1 MLNFIFLDINEIVGS
16 LPTEI
21 GNMESLEIID
31 LGKQIKFSLQYLTNY
46 VFFSFVNSLNLIFV
60 FIGENL
66 LTGPLP
72 TELGELTNL
81 KAMIIGECNSHYSVW
96 EV

>member
-1 MLNFIFLDINEIVGS
+1 M
-16 LPTEI
+16 
-21 GNMESLEIID
+21 M
-31 LGKQIKFSLQYLTNY
+31 
-46 VFFSFVNSLNLIFV
+46 FV

-81 KAMIIGECNSHYSVW
+81 KAIIIGECNSHYSV
-96 EV
+96 

>member
-1 MLNFIFLDINEIVGS
+1 M
-16 LPTEI
+16 
-21 GNMESLEIID
+21 
-31 LGKQIKFSLQYLTNY
+31 
-46 VFFSFVNSLNLIFV
+46 IFV

-72 TELGELTNL
+72 TEFVELANL
-81 KAMIIGECNSHYSVW
+81 KAIIIGECNSNYSVC

>member
-1 MLNFIFLDINEIVGS
+1 M
-16 LPTEI
+16 
-21 GNMESLEIID
+21 M
-31 LGKQIKFSLQYLTNY
+31 
-46 VFFSFVNSLNLIFV
+46 FV

-81 KAMIIGECNSHYSVW
+81 KAIMIGECNGRYLVCK
-96 EV
+96 V

>member
-1 MLNFIFLDINEIVGS
+1 M
-16 LPTEI
+16 
-21 GNMESLEIID
+21 
-31 LGKQIKFSLQYLTNY
+31 
-46 VFFSFVNSLNLIFV
+46 IFV

-72 TELGELTNL
+72 TELGELTTL
-81 KAMIIGECNSHYSVW
+81 KAIIIGECNGHYSVW